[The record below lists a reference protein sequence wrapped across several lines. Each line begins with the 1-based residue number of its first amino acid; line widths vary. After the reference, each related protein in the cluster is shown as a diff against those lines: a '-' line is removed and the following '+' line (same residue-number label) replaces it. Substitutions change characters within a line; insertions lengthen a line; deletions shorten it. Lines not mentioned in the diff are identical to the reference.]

1 MRYRLTDASVK
12 QLPAPERGNRI
23 YYDLVVHGFGAR
35 VTAAGAR
42 SFILNYRIR
51 ATSRERRYTIGRFPL
66 WTTAR
71 ARKEAKCLKQEIDG
85 GHDPLA
91 FLEAGKEAPTVEDL
105 ASRYVEEHMPRKG
118 QRSQKEDKRLLL
130 IILDELKREKVADVR
145 FSEADALHR
154 KVTRERGPYRANRV
168 LALLSKMFSLSI
180 KWGWRR
186 DNPCIGVERNQEH
199 KRTRYLNHEEL
210 GRLTAV
216 LAAHEDQQAANV
228 VRLLL
233 MTGARSG
240 EALRATW
247 DHFDLGAGIWTKPAT
262 NTKQRLEHR
271 VPLSAPAL
279 ALLLE
284 MKNAAGKN
292 AKFIF
297 PGRGGVE
304 PRRDIRH
311 AWDRVCNGA
320 GIVGLRI
327 HDLRHSYASF
337 LASAGLSL
345 PVIGAL
351 LGHREASTTQR
362 YAHLLDDPL
371 RQATERVGALV
382 AGKPAA
388 KVHVFKG
395 RA

>member
-1 MRYRLTDASVK
+1 VK

-42 SFILNYRIR
+42 SFVLNYRTR
-51 ATSRERRYTIGRFPL
+51 ATSRERRYTIGSFPL

-71 ARKEAKCLKQEIDG
+71 ARKEAKCLKQEIDAG
-85 GHDPLA
+85 YDPLA
-91 FLEAGKEAPTVEDL
+91 FLEAEREAPTVEDL
-105 ASRYVEEHMPRKG
+105 SARYVEEHMPRKG
-118 QRSQKEDKRLLL
+118 QRSQKEDERLLL
-130 IILDELKREKVADVR
+130 IILDELKRDKVADVR
-145 FSEADALHR
+145 FSEVDALHR

-180 KWGWRR
+180 RWGWRL

-199 KRTRYLNHEEL
+199 KRIRYLNHEEL
-210 GRLTAV
+210 GRLTAA
-216 LAAHEDQQAANV
+216 LEAHGDQQAANV

-240 EALRATW
+240 EVLSATW
-247 DHFDLGAGIWTKPAT
+247 GQFDLEAGIWTKPAT
-262 NTKQRLEHR
+262 TTKQRVEHR
-271 VPLSAPAL
+271 VPLSAPART
-279 ALLLE
+279 LLVKL
-284 MKNAAGKN
+284 KSAFGKK
-292 AKFIF
+292 ATFVF
-297 PGRGGVE
+297 PGPGGLE
-304 PRRDIRH
+304 YRHDIRH
-311 AWDRVCNGA
+311 AWDRICKEA
-320 GIVGLRI
+320 KITGLRI

-351 LGHREASTTQR
+351 LGHREATTTQR

-382 AGKPAA
+382 AGKRAA
-388 KVHVFKG
+388 TVLPLKG